1 MMSESMR
8 LFREE
13 TTSSSKARLDGSV
26 VLRQSASTTLV
37 LVAIVLI
44 ACAITIWVVFGSYSR
59 IEPVR
64 GILVP
69 IHPTAKVFAWRAG
82 VVDALY
88 VAEGQSVQK
97 GQKLATVKA
106 VPADRDGL
114 VYTQEG
120 AKSLSNEEALAWQ
133 RVDLATGKGEADLQ
147 RLRATVAG
155 ALRQHAQL
163 KAQVAFHAELIVSA
177 QTTYEQLKTLLE
189 KGFVSKWT
197 CNGFVPVTYL
207 IMPPWPRMRA
217 G

>member
-1 MMSESMR
+1 
-8 LFREE
+8 
-13 TTSSSKARLDGSV
+13 
-26 VLRQSASTTLV
+26 
-37 LVAIVLI
+37 
-44 ACAITIWVVFGSYSR
+44 VFGSYSR

-163 KAQVAFHAELIVSA
+163 KAQVAFQAELIVSA